1 MQAEEDITDSEQAIL
16 LAAVKT
22 FPTAYAC
29 ASIQIRHRC
38 GTVYNAVFSHL
49 DGVRKLQDSLMNF
62 MTQKKNQANLTDV
75 FTLN

>member
-38 GTVYNAVFSHL
+38 GTVYNNVFSNS
-49 DGVRKLQDSLMNF
+49 DGVRKLEDNLMNF
-62 MTQKKNQANLTDV
+62 ITQKKKQANLPDF